1 MDTMD
6 LLLWIDQTIPPE
18 KVSGLILVLVKI
30 LWKVLIN
37 AIKTFVDVTLFI
49 TGEATKE
56 VIAGGL
62 FLVKLLWKVLMN
74 VMKTFAD
81 VTPFITGEARKKV
94 IASGFWKEVL
104 AQSMALKESIVAD
117 HTITFDITIIL
128 FVILGIVL
136 LLLNGTLH
144 LVKLKLIPQVYLSI
158 EQHRKWTALVLTIG
172 TVMLGIHF
180 LKLSPTY
187 HYRINAC
194 TAIFCLLPLLFDAL
208 WHVSRRTSTPT
219 ETKGKQMENLHG
231 VRMLQQVLNR
241 IVNRLSHT
249 VQLFKSLLSIEES
262 KDVEA
267 KREDRIT
274 RNYRERAASGQCV
287 ICYDDNPNIAT
298 LCCGRASVTF
308 KLPSGLAIRVVC
320 RGYLPRYDLSANT
333 IRSVIA
339 TLRRRRG

>member
-1 MDTMD
+1 
-6 LLLWIDQTIPPE
+6 
-18 KVSGLILVLVKI
+18 
-30 LWKVLIN
+30 
-37 AIKTFVDVTLFI
+37 
-49 TGEATKE
+49 
-56 VIAGGL
+56 
-62 FLVKLLWKVLMN
+62 MN
-74 VMKTFAD
+74 VTITFAD
-81 VTPFITGEARKKV
+81 VTLFTTREATKKV

>member
-104 AQSMALKESIVAD
+104 AQSMALKEGIVAD

-128 FVILGIVL
+128 FVILGLVV

-158 EQHRKWTALVLTIG
+158 EQHRNCTALVLTIG
-172 TVMLGIHF
+172 TFMLGIHF
-180 LKLSPTY
+180 LKLSPMY
-187 HYRINAC
+187 HLGSTHVLPYSVFYRFYLMQNG
-194 TAIFCLLPLLFDAL
+194 IFQEEQAL
-208 WHVSRRTSTPT
+208 QSRQ
-219 ETKGKQMENLHG
+219 KG
-231 VRMLQQVLNR
+231 
-241 IVNRLSHT
+241 
-249 VQLFKSLLSIEES
+249 S
-262 KDVEA
+262 KWKTCMYVYYM
-267 KREDRIT
+267 K
-274 RNYRERAASGQCV
+274 
-287 ICYDDNPNIAT
+287 
-298 LCCGRASVTF
+298 
-308 KLPSGLAIRVVC
+308 
-320 RGYLPRYDLSANT
+320 
-333 IRSVIA
+333 
-339 TLRRRRG
+339 